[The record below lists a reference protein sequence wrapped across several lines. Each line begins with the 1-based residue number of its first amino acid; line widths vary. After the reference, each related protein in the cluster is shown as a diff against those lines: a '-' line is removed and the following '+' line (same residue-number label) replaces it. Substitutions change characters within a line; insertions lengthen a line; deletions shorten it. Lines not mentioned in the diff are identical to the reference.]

1 MDNYQMYAIIGI
13 ITLLLVIVATLKGE
27 KKNNT
32 KTKEQKR
39 AEIINTYKSELND
52 TLKLLERDPL
62 ALKAKKLELIQ
73 GYSEELSRNIF
84 FNSDEIK
91 SIISQIL
98 K

>member
-52 TLKLLERDPL
+52 TLKLLEHDPL

-91 SIISQIL
+91 SIVSQIL